1 MRIPGRATLAG
12 TVRFAARALS
22 TLHTAAA
29 EGSPSLSTAP
39 EGGFRL
45 ALGLCLSSIGFGTY
59 QGEAS
64 DQVDACYREA
74 LALAIRLGCNVL
86 DTAPNYRG
94 QRSEIVLGQVVSDLI
109 ASGQVTR
116 EELVVL
122 VIQVIRLVRL
132 LRQEVLP
139 ILNSTQETVSTVR
152 GTATFVSDHLVQPVV
167 KVASYSAGV
176 RQALNALL
184 RIRHRD
190 GRKTN
195 EKEA

>member
-1 MRIPGRATLAG
+1 MGNVTG
-12 TVRFAARALS
+12 TIRDVA
-22 TLHTAAA
+22 
-29 EGSPSLSTAP
+29 
-39 EGGFRL
+39 
-45 ALGLCLSSIGFGTY
+45 II
-59 QGEAS
+59 
-64 DQVDACYREA
+64 V
-74 LALAIRLGCNVL
+74 LAIESILIGVL
-86 DTAPNYRG
+86 LA
-94 QRSEIVLGQVVSDLI
+94 
-109 ASGQVTR
+109 
-116 EELVVL
+116 VL

-184 RIRHRD
+184 RFRHRD
-190 GRKTN
+190 GRKTD